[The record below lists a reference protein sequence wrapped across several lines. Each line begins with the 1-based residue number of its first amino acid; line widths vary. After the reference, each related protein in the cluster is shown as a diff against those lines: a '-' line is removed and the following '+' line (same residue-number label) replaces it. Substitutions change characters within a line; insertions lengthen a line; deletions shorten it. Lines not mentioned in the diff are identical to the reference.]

1 MKSVRRAAVAFA
13 LCLAG
18 ISAAHAGPVAV
29 GAHETTLIAQPFC
42 ADRTKLQG
50 YITAVMNNNDNAVAA
65 FAGCSTI
72 APDTDYVVLDPGK
85 EASPG
90 AGVTI
95 GKVKLTGKGDE
106 GWTMIVP
113 SE

>member
-1 MKSVRRAAVAFA
+1 MAPIHRAALA

-18 ISAAHAGPVAV
+18 IASAHADPVAA
-29 GAHETTLIAQPFC
+29 GAKVTTLVAQPFC

-50 YITAVMNNNDNAVAA
+50 YITAVMNKDDKAVAA
-65 FAGCSTI
+65 FTGCQTI
-72 APDTDYVVLDPGK
+72 APDTDYVVIDPGK
-85 EASPG
+85 PAVAG
-90 AGVTI
+90 ADIAI

-113 SE
+113 ND

>member
-1 MKSVRRAAVAFA
+1 MAPIHRAAIALA

-18 ISAAHAGPVAV
+18 LPAAHAGPVTAGTKV
-29 GAHETTLIAQPFC
+29 TTLIAQPFC

-50 YITAVMNNNDNAVAA
+50 YITAVMNKDDKAAAA
-65 FAGCSTI
+65 FTGCQTI
-72 APDTDYVVLDPGK
+72 APETDYVVLDPGK
-85 EASPG
+85 PAVAG
-90 AGVTI
+90 ADLAI

-113 SE
+113 ND

>member
-1 MKSVRRAAVAFA
+1 MTSVRHAVVAFA

-18 ISAAHAGPVAV
+18 FPTAHAAPVAV
-29 GAHETTLIAQPFC
+29 GAKVTTLVAQPFC

-50 YITAVMNNNDNAVAA
+50 YITAVMNKDDKAAAA
-65 FAGCSTI
+65 FTGCQTI
-72 APDTDYVVLDPGK
+72 GPETDYVVLDPGK
-85 EASPG
+85 PAVEG
-90 AGVTI
+90 ADIAI

-113 SE
+113 ND